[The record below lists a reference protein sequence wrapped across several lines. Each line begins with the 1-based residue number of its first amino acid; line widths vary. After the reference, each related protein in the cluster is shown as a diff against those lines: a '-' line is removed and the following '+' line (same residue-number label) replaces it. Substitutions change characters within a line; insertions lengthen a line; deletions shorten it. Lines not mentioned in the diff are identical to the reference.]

1 MIFAIVGLIVYAPM
15 LAEARRAAVNERAQR
30 GRGGIEP
37 EGDVYPLMR
46 IAYPA
51 SFMAMIVEGLVTGPV
66 PGAAVAA
73 GAIVFTAAKALK
85 WWAILT
91 LGEAWTFRVIV
102 VPGGRRVA
110 SGPYRFLRHPNYVG
124 VLGELAGIALM
135 SGARVA
141 GPLATLGFAVLI
153 LRRIAVESR
162 ALDAVLRRA

>member
-1 MIFAIVGLIVYAPM
+1 
-15 LAEARRAAVNERAQR
+15 
-30 GRGGIEP
+30 
-37 EGDVYPLMR
+37 MR

>member
-1 MIFAIVGLIVYAPM
+1 
-15 LAEARRAAVNERAQR
+15 
-30 GRGGIEP
+30 
-37 EGDVYPLMR
+37 
-46 IAYPA
+46 
-51 SFMAMIVEGLVTGPV
+51 MAMIVEGLVTGPV